1 MDGKCIHELVAY
13 KLKFKDKKY
22 IVYYISHLNFSFLNL
37 CPEVHVIW
45 VTVFHKHILFFNC
58 AFSINN

>member
-22 IVYYISHLNFSFLNL
+22 IIYISLEFFIFNL
-37 CPEVHVIW
+37 CPEVHVI
-45 VTVFHKHILFFNC
+45 
-58 AFSINN
+58 